1 MAKLIYFV
9 SLKSLHE
16 KLKDCLLENPC
27 KNSIIPSDM
36 SGHVA
41 VSRADAHQ
49 GEVEALNQ
57 EDLFNVERT
66 NPNMSIVRVGIHQV
80 DRPSKEIFFFWK

>member
-1 MAKLIYFV
+1 
-9 SLKSLHE
+9 
-16 KLKDCLLENPC
+16 
-27 KNSIIPSDM
+27 M

-66 NPNMSIVRVGIHQV
+66 NPNMSIVRVDIPQA
-80 DRPSKEIFFFWK
+80 DRPSKEMFSYVWKIKVLSDQIIEIHVK

>member
-1 MAKLIYFV
+1 
-9 SLKSLHE
+9 
-16 KLKDCLLENPC
+16 
-27 KNSIIPSDM
+27 M

-57 EDLFNVERT
+57 EDLLNVDGT
-66 NPNMSIVRVGIHQV
+66 DLNMSIVRVDIPQA
-80 DRPSKEIFFFWK
+80 DRPSKEMFSYVWKIKVLSDQIIEIHVK

>member
-1 MAKLIYFV
+1 
-9 SLKSLHE
+9 
-16 KLKDCLLENPC
+16 
-27 KNSIIPSDM
+27 M

-57 EDLFNVERT
+57 EDLLNVDGT
-66 NPNMSIVRVGIHQV
+66 NPNMSIVRVDIPQA
-80 DRPSKEIFFFWK
+80 DRPSKEMFSYVWKLKVL

>member
-1 MAKLIYFV
+1 
-9 SLKSLHE
+9 
-16 KLKDCLLENPC
+16 
-27 KNSIIPSDM
+27 M

-57 EDLFNVERT
+57 EDLFYVERT
-66 NPNMSIVRVGIHQV
+66 NPNMSIVRVDIQQL
-80 DRPSKEIFFFWK
+80 DRTNKEMFLFFWIKKIVTNHILEILQ

>member
-1 MAKLIYFV
+1 M
-9 SLKSLHE
+9 
-16 KLKDCLLENPC
+16 P
-27 KNSIIPSDM
+27 
-36 SGHVA
+36 GHVA

-57 EDLFNVERT
+57 EDLLNVDGT

-80 DRPSKEIFFFWK
+80 DRPSKEIFFFFGNKNVK